1 MTADQLWQTL
11 VIVAAVAVTVF
22 GASWRLSNVLE
33 AVRGSVSALKLEMQQ
48 DVAQVRS
55 DLALLRT
62 SVDSKLA
69 LAEAQTKA
77 ELGALKNTTERLDEE
92 VAELW
97 QAQTA
102 KTKKVVTKAAPRRRK
117 GEA

>member
-55 DLALLRT
+55 DRKST
-62 SVDSKLA
+62 
-69 LAEAQTKA
+69 
-77 ELGALKNTTERLDEE
+77 RLNSSHSQQSRMPSS
-92 VAELW
+92 A
-97 QAQTA
+97 
-102 KTKKVVTKAAPRRRK
+102 
-117 GEA
+117 